1 MDFGMMKIS
10 VRAHCLRTFQGA
22 VLAAALL
29 FSACNGTAPAVQGT
43 GASTAS
49 TTGSTT
55 SAAAET
61 APPTVQQPKGNPQ
74 PKLPTIKLWVGTNQI
89 SAEIASTVDQIRTG
103 MMFRTNM
110 AEMEGMLFVFPMPQQ
125 LAFYMR
131 NTLLPLSCA
140 YIDSEGTIV
149 ETYPM
154 EPLNETPIPS
164 RSNQIQY
171 VLEMRQGWFE
181 RHNINPG
188 MVLST
193 EHGPLSQTFR
203 RR

>member
-49 TTGSTT
+49 TTF
-55 SAAAET
+55 AAAET

-164 RSNQIQY
+164 KSNQIQY